1 MAKRK
6 KHKNRQ
12 APAVMPPTMGIRIP
26 MAQPTL
32 VNIGAIKDEA
42 TQQAVRI
49 LQKKVELSDQERERI
64 RKEAYD
70 QALSDALRYILTCG
84 SKALN
89 NKYRFAYKRLERY
102 IDETMRL
109 IQEGDIEEMTAWLAK
124 VGFTFNFGDK
134 KQEEQNNGN
143 S

>member
-1 MAKRK
+1 MSKK

-12 APAVMPPTMGIRIP
+12 APRHPQPAPAFRIP
-26 MAQPTL
+26 MANP
-32 VNIGAIKDEA
+32 GAVDVQKIKDEA
-42 TQQAVRI
+42 TRKAVEI
-49 LQKKVELSDQERERI
+49 LQEKMEIPEAERERI

-70 QALSDALRYILTCG
+70 KALDDALRYILICG

-89 NKYRFAYKRLERY
+89 NKYRFAYVRLERY

-109 IQEGDIEEMTAWLAK
+109 IQDGDIDEMSQWFEK
-124 VGFTFNFGDK
+124 VGFKLSVDK
-134 KQEEQNNGN
+134 KDEEEQTNGN

>member
-12 APAVMPPTMGIRIP
+12 TPAVMPPTMGIRIP
-26 MAQPTL
+26 MAQPTMI
-32 VNIGAIKDEA
+32 NIGAIKDEA
-42 TQQAVRI
+42 TKEAVRL
-49 LQKKVELSDQERERI
+49 LQNKVELSEQERERI

-70 QALSDALRYILTCG
+70 QALSDALRYILVCG

-89 NKYRFAYKRLERY
+89 NKYRFAYIRLEQY

-109 IQEGDIEEMTAWLAK
+109 IQEGDIEEMTQWLAK
-124 VGFTFNFGDK
+124 VGFTLNFDEK
-134 KQEEQNNGN
+134 K
-143 S
+143 

>member
-1 MAKRK
+1 MAKK

-12 APAVMPPTMGIRIP
+12 TPRHPQPAPAFRIP
-26 MAQPTL
+26 MANPGRINVQK
-32 VNIGAIKDEA
+32 IKDEA
-42 TQQAVRI
+42 TRKAVEI
-49 LQKKVELSDQERERI
+49 LQEKMKISDEERERI

-70 QALSDALRYILTCG
+70 RAIDDALRYILICG

-89 NKYRFAYKRLERY
+89 NKYRFAYVRLERY

-109 IQEGDIEEMTAWLAK
+109 IQDGDIEEMSRWFEK
-124 VGFTFNFGDK
+124 VGFKLSMDK
-134 KQEEQNNGN
+134 KDEEEQKDGN